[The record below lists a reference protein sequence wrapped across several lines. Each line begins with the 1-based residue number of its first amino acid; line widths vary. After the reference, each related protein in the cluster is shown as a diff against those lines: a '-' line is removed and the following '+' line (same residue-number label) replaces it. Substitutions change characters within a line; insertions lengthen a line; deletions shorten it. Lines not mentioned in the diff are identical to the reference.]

1 MAIITLPPIRASDM
15 NFQLVRGDN
24 VLEFFDGSVVAVQST
39 KAIWI
44 LSFPIV
50 PQKIAEVRLWWS
62 ALLQLA
68 KPANQFKVYPPAWQ
82 QGAGYTGADPLVFGA
97 GQLGLSLD
105 CDGAANNDLV
115 GLEGDP
121 IEVNNEFKV
130 LTADANSGGTGLV
143 TFNFE
148 PALRTDPPNNA
159 VVDVKT
165 PEIIMRM
172 VTPSAQ
178 VAGRL
183 SGFFDVTVGA
193 IEHFG
198 P

>member
-1 MAIITLPPIRASDM
+1 MAIITLPAIKATSM
-15 NFQLVRGDN
+15 NLRLIRGDST
-24 VLEFFDGSVVAVQST
+24 LEFFDGSVVVVQST
-39 KAIWI
+39 KAIWV

-50 PQKIAEVRLWWS
+50 TQKIAATRLWWS

-68 KPANQFKVYPPAWQ
+68 KQANQFRVYPPAWQ
-82 QGAGYTGADPLVFGA
+82 QGAGYVGADPLVLGA

-105 CDGAANNDLV
+105 CDGAATSALI

-121 IEVNNEFKV
+121 IEVNDEFKV
-130 LTADANSGGTGLV
+130 LTADANSDGTGLV

-148 PALRTDPPNNA
+148 PALRTDPANNA

-172 VTPSAQ
+172 LTPVSDITAS
-178 VAGRL
+178 L
-183 SGFFDVTVGA
+183 SGFFNITVDA